1 MIERASDF
9 QTAGTYC
16 DATLRKTFQAECD
29 SFESPWLVHLPTH
42 LPLNVTDSSWQIK
55 IRTQLDCR

>member
-1 MIERASDF
+1 MIERASNF

-29 SFESPWLVHLPTH
+29 SFESPWLVSVPACLP
-42 LPLNVTDSSWQIK
+42 PDVTDSF
-55 IRTQLDCR
+55 